1 MDRCQI
7 ARELNNYGFPREE
20 LPDCKL
26 EKYGYFFNN
35 CFEILKKYDSLL
47 RDDLPFRSWNLDIRY
62 LKSGKPTKVNLFGC
76 NYEQDK

>member
-1 MDRCQI
+1 MVI
-7 ARELNNYGFPREE
+7 
-20 LPDCKL
+20 
-26 EKYGYFFNN
+26 FFNH